1 MCNFGGA
8 DMIGTLCDRLL
19 HPGIRAIF
27 FTQREDSDELSVQE
41 FVHVH
46 IELTTH
52 QGRDSHFNFLR
63 ALPRKTFEESV

>member
-1 MCNFGGA
+1 MSNFGGA
-8 DMIGTLCDRLL
+8 DIIGTLCDRLL
-19 HPGIRAIF
+19 HSGTRAIF

-52 QGRDSHFNFLR
+52 QGRDSPLQLHKGP
-63 ALPRKTFEESV
+63 PRKDL